1 MIKMKIKPIYPIALA
16 MLTLAI
22 TACDPR
28 GPKMQSST
36 TGQMYNDPK
45 WGGMRNFEYDGQETG
60 PGLVLIEGG
69 SFTMG
74 NLENDLMYDH
84 NTSER
89 AATVHSFY
97 MDETEVSNQQYR
109 EFEYWYQRVFDPNVA
124 FFNGTLDFAGRSF
137 DPNANGGQNYL
148 YYLILPDT
156 NCWRSKLGY
165 NEPFVEYY
173 YRHPAYKDYPVVG
186 VNWHQAREFAKW
198 RTDRVNEYIL
208 DREGIMC
215 FNVGNDYLVQNP
227 NDNFNTRAYL
237 AGQDNGVFSGQP
249 GQGPAVA
256 GQSIKPANDNMLGS
270 KPLRNY
276 RPAKRKDQDRYK
288 VTMEDGI
295 LSLDYRLPTE
305 AEWEYASKAA
315 IGSTQFENI
324 DENKVY
330 TWNDYT
336 IRIKNGKESDRGKIR
351 ANLMRG
357 KGDNAGIAGG
367 PLNDGG
373 IITTPVY
380 SYWPNAYGLYNMEG
394 NVSEWVMDVYRK
406 LSVEDMDGFMPF
418 RGNKFEQVRTD
429 ANSFNQG
436 NLVDKDDLGRIIYTD
451 VEKTNINSGGRRNYS
466 EADNIG
472 FGDDQ
477 EGFDMLGNNT
487 PDTYATFYNKK
498 DDKFKYIDNND
509 KGAYGFTSL
518 IDDQARVYKGGN
530 WTDRMYF
537 ATPGTRRFL
546 EETMATS
553 FIGFRCAMFR
563 VGSPVGNN
571 ARDYNEL
578 PSSGGGVKTKK

>member
-1 MIKMKIKPIYPIALA
+1 MKLKPIYPIALA
-16 MLTLAI
+16 MLTLAF

-45 WGGMRNFEYDGQETG
+45 WGGMGNFDYKGQETG
-60 PGLVLIEGG
+60 PGLVLVEGG

-89 AATVHSFY
+89 TATVHSFY

-137 DPNANGGQNYL
+137 DPNANGGTNYL

-215 FNVGNDYLVQNP
+215 FNVGNDYLIQNP

-276 RPAKRKDQDRYK
+276 KPAKRKDQD
-288 VTMEDGI
+288 
-295 LSLDYRLPTE
+295 
-305 AEWEYASKAA
+305 
-315 IGSTQFENI
+315 
-324 DENKVY
+324 
-330 TWNDYT
+330 
-336 IRIKNGKESDRGKIR
+336 
-351 ANLMRG
+351 
-357 KGDNAGIAGG
+357 
-367 PLNDGG
+367 
-373 IITTPVY
+373 
-380 SYWPNAYGLYNMEG
+380 
-394 NVSEWVMDVYRK
+394 
-406 LSVEDMDGFMPF
+406 
-418 RGNKFEQVRTD
+418 
-429 ANSFNQG
+429 
-436 NLVDKDDLGRIIYTD
+436 
-451 VEKTNINSGGRRNYS
+451 IN
-466 EADNIG
+466 
-472 FGDDQ
+472 
-477 EGFDMLGNNT
+477 
-487 PDTYATFYNKK
+487 
-498 DDKFKYIDNND
+498 
-509 KGAYGFTSL
+509 
-518 IDDQARVYKGGN
+518 
-530 WTDRMYF
+530 
-537 ATPGTRRFL
+537 
-546 EETMATS
+546 
-553 FIGFRCAMFR
+553 
-563 VGSPVGNN
+563 
-571 ARDYNEL
+571 
-578 PSSGGGVKTKK
+578 